1 MHPMTGQSL
10 HGEGC
15 DELGGGRR
23 RSDVDFAPPNEKA
36 GNFSALVGSYA
47 AGYAEQDALVR
58 EA

>member
-1 MHPMTGQSL
+1 MTGQSL
-10 HGEGC
+10 HGEGR

-23 RSDVDFAPPNEKA
+23 HGDVDFCPRPNEKA